1 MRVLVLNGPNLAAVG
16 RRQPE
21 IYGSVTLAEIR
32 DRLLEQAAALHVEVR
47 WEQSNHEGALID
59 ILEEESGRSDACVIN
74 PGGLAHTS
82 VALADALRGFTGPVV
97 EVHLS
102 NILAREEY
110 RRTSH
115 AAAAATAVITGA
127 GAGGYGLALQAAVQ
141 LAGGHTTETGG

>member
-1 MRVLVLNGPNLAAVG
+1 MRVLVLNGPNLGTLG

-21 IYGSVTLAEIR
+21 IYGTITLAEIR
-32 DRLLEQAAALHVEVR
+32 DRLLEQAAGLDVELR

-59 ILEEESGRSDACVIN
+59 VIEEESGRSDACVIN
-74 PGGLAHTS
+74 PGALAHTS
-82 VALADALRGFTGPVV
+82 VALADAVRGFTGPVV

-115 AAAAATAVITGA
+115 VAAAATAVITGA
-127 GAGGYGLALQAAVQ
+127 GAAGYGLALQAAVQ
-141 LAGGHTTETGG
+141 LAGDRTTETTT